1 MTANKSEGNVKFWE
15 VRPLSK
21 AAIKQAV
28 KLAKTMTAYETAKKK
43 VPLKLVIQFCGI
55 LDIAE
60 ESEPFDAKIRWP
72 KPRRYS
78 VANRSFSR
86 LTQFESAYF
95 GPKIE
100 ATRYTDHEPKWLR
113 SLSDRIS
120 DRQIEES
127 NFPVPRFSVTL
138 DGKLVDSKP
147 MDNERPPLVYERES
161 GKWLPFTGTLREW
174 QDALAISA
182 EEAALCCIRPTEISS
197 SVNAGQQ
204 PAAKGHAGQSPVR
217 GPLRTVDYSES
228 DNSLPMMLVNYPDPY
243 QWLPRRLWPAL
254 MRATPH
260 SYATGSVKWQLRQ
273 QRENI
278 LRTEPTPAGQ
288 KPDGKKSRELRK
300 T

>member
-1 MTANKSEGNVKFWE
+1 MNFWE

-21 AAIKQAV
+21 AAIKRAV
-28 KLAKTMTAYETAKKK
+28 KLAKTMTAYEAAKKK
-43 VPLKLVIQFCGI
+43 VPLELVIEFCET
-55 LDIAE
+55 LDITE

-86 LTQFESAYF
+86 LVQFESAYF

-100 ATRYTDHEPKWLR
+100 ASRYIDHEPKWLAAISER
-113 SLSDRIS
+113 VSDRL
-120 DRQIEES
+120 IEEG

-147 MDNERPPLVYERES
+147 MDNEQPPLVFDRQS

-174 QDALAISA
+174 QDALAITA
-182 EEAALCCIRPTEISS
+182 EEAALCCIRPTEITS
-197 SVNAGQQ
+197 SVNAVQQ
-204 PAAKGHAGQSPVR
+204 PAAKGHADQSPKR
-217 GPLRTVDYSES
+217 GPLLTVKYPES
-228 DNSLPMMLVNYPDPY
+228 DNSLPLMTVEYPDPY

-254 MRATPH
+254 MRATPN
-260 SYATGSVKWQLRQ
+260 SYATGSVKKQLRKQ
-273 QRENI
+273 GENI
-278 LRTEPTPAGQ
+278 LRTEPSPTGQ

>member
-1 MTANKSEGNVKFWE
+1 MNFWE
-15 VRPLSK
+15 VQKLSE

-78 VANRSFSR
+78 VASRSFSR
-86 LTQFESAYF
+86 LTQFESALF
-95 GPKIE
+95 GPGVE
-100 ATRYTDHEPKWLR
+100 ATRYVDHEPKWLR
-113 SLSDRIS
+113 LLSDQIS

-138 DGKLVDSKP
+138 DGKLLDSKP